1 MQLNSNTISILKKQY
16 GGICMSS
23 QYVVFKLNEER
34 FAVEIS
40 QVLEIVKSQV
50 VFKVPNAP
58 EFIDGLINLRGKV
71 YTLFNLRKKLN
82 LPEYNS
88 ENTKI
93 LIVNVN
99 SMLIGMTV
107 DAVNEIIQLE
117 DSAIEP
123 APQTLANQNKKYV
136 SGVAKVGDK
145 LILLLDLEALT
156 ESEESALISQKAAN

>member
-1 MQLNSNTISILKKQY
+1 
-16 GGICMSS
+16 MSS

-50 VFKVPNAP
+50 VFKVPSAP

-82 LPEYNS
+82 LPQYNS
-88 ENTKI
+88 EDTKI

-99 SMLIGMTV
+99 SMFIGMTV

-123 APQTLANQNKKYV
+123 APQTLANHNKKYV

-145 LILLLDLEALT
+145 LILLLDLESLT
-156 ESEESALISQKAAN
+156 ESEESNFISQKASLHQ